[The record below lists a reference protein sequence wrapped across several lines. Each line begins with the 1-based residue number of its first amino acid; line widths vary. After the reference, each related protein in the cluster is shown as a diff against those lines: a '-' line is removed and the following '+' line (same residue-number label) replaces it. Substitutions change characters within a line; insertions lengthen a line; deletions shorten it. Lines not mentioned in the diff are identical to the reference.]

1 MTKIADQIALNAK
14 NFAQGGTNETAIEDA
29 GPSRRERYE
38 AFVDAYEKRDSCENP
53 LQNREK
59 YAIPSKVAE
68 TIEMTD
74 FIIEY
79 NCAKQIKKEM
89 D

>member
-14 NFAQGGTNETAIEDA
+14 NFAQGGTNETAIEDT

-53 LQNREK
+53 L
-59 YAIPSKVAE
+59 
-68 TIEMTD
+68 
-74 FIIEY
+74 
-79 NCAKQIKKEM
+79 
-89 D
+89 